1 MRAGLMLA
9 PPALPSFSEALPPAA
24 ALAAAA
30 AGAFF
35 FFSSASLRFF
45 SLISLQGPVGQRES
59 IGRGKEDRASNVTM
73 DHTNLGQA
81 LGSDLT
87 GEWIITW

>member
-1 MRAGLMLA
+1 MLA
-9 PPALPSFSEALPPAA
+9 PPALPSFSEALPAA

-45 SLISLQGPVGQRES
+45 SLTSLPMRTGSQRQ
-59 IGRGKEDRASNVTM
+59 IQIV
-73 DHTNLGQA
+73 
-81 LGSDLT
+81 
-87 GEWIITW
+87 